1 MYHVV
6 QGDRNDGCVRCLSG
20 GRNVKRTASNQSQ
33 PGAHRATHEETFS
46 PEQAIGGSSAIFGL
60 AKTRLKPEEFLKVSD
75 AVPGMDGLLK
85 AAPQPKQQ
93 GTDPFSS
100 VTSALPGSAKSLSSL
115 TGAFSQLGL
124 SPDMAR
130 KFVPVLTDF
139 VKKKGGKDV
148 AKILSGAFK

>member
-1 MYHVV
+1 MSYRVIV
-6 QGDRNDGCVRCLSG
+6 TMVAFCVLAAVATSSAQLPTNPSPELIGQLTKKLSI
-20 GRNVKRTASNQSQ
+20 
-33 PGAHRATHEETFS
+33 S
-46 PEQAIGGSSAIFGL
+46 PEQAIGGSGAIFGL
-60 AKTRLKPEEFLKVSD
+60 AKTRLNPEEFLKVSD

-115 TGAFSQLGL
+115 SGAFSQLGL
-124 SPDMAR
+124 SPDMAS